1 MLQCIHKKAS
11 VALHKKSQRANPVRI
26 KGKSNARPKKISD
39 AIPAGVKTMAG
50 EAESKVKQVLQA
62 QLSKLDLVSREEFD
76 VQSQVLI
83 RTREK
88 LEAMEARIAA
98 LESGAS

>member
-1 MLQCIHKKAS
+1 MLD
-11 VALHKKSQRANPVRI
+11 
-26 KGKSNARPKKISD
+26 PKKLEEIAKNISD